1 MIDRLVVINDLAE
14 PKGGATALALEGALA
29 CRERGLEVTYICGD
43 HGDNAT
49 LRARGIDIVSLGSA
63 RLDAVGAVQALTKGL
78 YNPAARRMLA
88 DWMKRHDTPRTVYHV
103 HGWAQILSPSIFAAL
118 RPVMQRVVLH
128 AHDFFLACPNGSF
141 SFLRTG
147 EICPL
152 VPLSAGCVKANCDRR
167 SYPHK
172 VWRVARQEVLRRLYD
187 FPHVPR
193 VLAIHEAMRPFLM
206 RAGIPDHAITALPN
220 PVRPFSRH
228 RIAAEDNREFLFV
241 GRLEATKGPDL
252 AAAAARAAG
261 VTMRFV
267 GDGELRETL
276 ERDYPD
282 MVFTGRLPL
291 AEIGGHAARARA
303 LLMPSRYPEPYG
315 LVAAE
320 ALWSGLPVVAADTAF
335 LTNDIRQAGAGHG
348 VDPRDT
354 AAFAAILRGIIDDDA
369 ATRAMSIA
377 AFDHTGSIGLTP
389 VAWTDRLMETYNIM
403 GLNS

>member
-14 PKGGATALALEGALA
+14 PKGGATALALEGAMA
-29 CRERGLEVTYICGD
+29 CRERGLEVTYLCGD
-43 HGDNAT
+43 RGDNEL
-49 LRARGIDIVSLGSA
+49 LRARGIDIVALGGA
-63 RLDAVGAVQALTKGL
+63 RLDAAGAARALTTGL
-78 YNPAARRMLA
+78 YNPAARHMLA
-88 DWMKRHDTPRTVYHV
+88 RWMALHDTPRTIYHV

-152 VPLSAGCVKANCDRR
+152 VPLTTQCVTANCDRR

-172 VWRVARQEVLRRLYD
+172 LWRVARQTILRRLYAL
-187 FPHVPR
+187 PQVPR

-206 RAGIPDHAITALPN
+206 RAGIPDPAITTLPN
-220 PVRPFSRH
+220 PVRPFSSR
-228 RIAAEDNREFLFV
+228 RIAAENNSEFLFV

-252 AAAAARAAG
+252 AAAAARLAG
-261 VTMRFV
+261 VPMRFV

-276 ERDYPD
+276 QHSYPE
-282 MVFTGRLPL
+282 MTFTGRLPL
-291 AEIGGHAARARA
+291 ADIEAHATRARA

-335 LTNDIRQAGAGHG
+335 LAADISRAGAGEG
-348 VDPRDT
+348 VNPRDT
-354 AAFAAILRGIIDDDA
+354 VAFADVLRRIMADEVATRSMSVAAFERTAG
-369 ATRAMSIA
+369 
-377 AFDHTGSIGLTP
+377 IGLSP
-389 VAWTDRLMETYNIM
+389 GAWTDRLIQTYN
-403 GLNS
+403 NVS